1 MIKLKSLF
9 RRGQSGSP
17 SGSSS
22 SKNNQSQVSPAHS
35 VGIKNASSATSLDR
49 AVSASAELGATRKL
63 SKSHKQSSKDKL
75 NDLLRVSSKEK
86 LIDEKKELK
95 KQHKLQQKQQQQ
107 MQQVAQQTTN
117 VHLPTVVASSGH
129 LSNSQH
135 SGRSN
140 PKDFDV
146 VTFEEVQDIRHK
158 QTMQELHQLQQE
170 NASLEIKIKELTT
183 SHNELL
189 LLRKDIQKLQQTNEI
204 NNSKLN
210 QLEDENESLR
220 MRLRNVVQSPLS
232 DAEKQQM
239 IEDTRHHNSAPA
251 SISMTLPNFGPNAE
265 MDGSCVTTPDWDKQS
280 SSSEVSVACLQDK
293 IIQMEETHHS
303 TNEELQATLQ
313 ELADLQNQVLELQN
327 DNERL
332 SDEKDVI
339 FQSLCRQTE
348 KLEDTRTQVE
358 TLQKLLLRES
368 NHQDTASSEREQK
381 LMDLLKNAQEERESL
396 MIKLEELNSELN
408 DKNQSLETFQL
419 ENSRLKERISVLES
433 TIDATT
439 ADRKEIE
446 RQLSASK
453 EEASSTKIEV
463 TRLTTLLENARS
475 KIDELEQDRA
485 LGEKSDLGE
494 LLDIARKEKDYL
506 EIEITSLQEQLSK
519 SQNETQKLRDQLA
532 GITEECKVT
541 RNNAK
546 CALSDLEYKYE
557 QLKQE
562 KLKIQSDYQI
572 LVDTTNELQVQSKC
586 HMDDKA
592 QLENLLSETQRHLV
606 DTERQLADNN
616 EKLDREV
623 RARKLENE
631 EWEQFQQD
639 LLVSVRVANDFK
651 TEAQLA
657 HEQMALDNKLLRDKI
672 RGMETQIEKL
682 NKHDEIHPVKL
693 THAPYNETIERQETT
708 MQEKD
713 GSSNDEVQF
722 EINRMRNSLNALTLK
737 NFMFDVK
744 NESEE
749 EIIRMEVK
757 EIEVTEELAKPPLR
771 QASSKHRQESNRT
784 YSGLINQDD
793 ILKALME
800 SQEEINDAE
809 NSVKQKQK
817 VKFAEEDEIDGRP
830 KALKDSSRESDEVAI
845 INELPW
851 QKKHRGHKTVTPYF
865 KPKNKIKAL
874 SNENVSE
881 VPKPIEFQPIERN
894 RSSENIPKQLV
905 RPVPILFSSKS
916 YQELPT
922 KFEPFDNFRTKS
934 SDDLLLDDIDGI
946 RKITES
952 KTHKLLRM
960 RSCSNNS
967 LDRSSD
973 QIIYENFNYE
983 VPLSA
988 DQVMMRTKKKP
999 LPQPRLSA
1007 DVNELKKR
1015 TSKTVVYVLDKQK
1028 DEFVLQPSEIDDA
1041 YENVLVQNNV
1051 DAYHDSDFFNSL
1063 LSSRDDLVTSSNE
1076 SQQSILTTVQQEMA
1090 QRRKQ
1095 KSNGNPVVVKNGTAP
1110 NSNGIVANTTFMTRQ
1125 DSRLSVKSLI
1135 ESIENT
1141 SKQTKVSTDSQS
1153 GSNTSLNNLTAIEQQ
1168 NNNNNNNNITEKLST
1183 ATDHEKQQKN
1193 LNNNSIT
1200 NNHNNILTT
1209 SNNVNVNGTQKSGV
1223 TNPQKTDDQF
1233 YSSILTSHN
1242 LNHKHD
1248 YVRRNSYGDI
1258 SERKDPLNALV
1269 KNGGSKRNALLK
1281 WCQNKVVG
1289 YRNIDITNFSSSWND
1304 GLALCAL
1311 MHSYLPETIP
1321 YDELTPLDKRQNFS
1335 LAFASAEKVGIKTT
1349 LNINEMCQLERPDWQ
1364 SIMSYVTQIYKHFES
1379 QP

>member
-17 SGSSS
+17 SGSNS
-22 SKNNQSQVSPAHS
+22 SKNNQTQVSPAHS

-49 AVSASAELGATRKL
+49 AGSASAELGATRKL
-63 SKSHKQSSKDKL
+63 SKNHKQSSKDKL
-75 NDLLRVSSKEK
+75 NDLLRAGSKEK

-95 KQHKLQQKQQQQ
+95 KQQKLQQKQQQQ

-117 VHLPTVVASSGH
+117 VHLPTVVATSGH

-140 PKDFDV
+140 SKDFDV

-210 QLEDENESLR
+210 QLEEENESLR

-251 SISMTLPNFGPNAE
+251 SISMTLPNFAPNTE

-358 TLQKLLLRES
+358 TLQKLLLRET

-396 MIKLEELNSELN
+396 LIKLEELNSELN
-408 DKNQSLETFQL
+408 DKNQSLETYQL
-419 ENSRLKERISVLES
+419 ENGRLKERISVLES

-446 RQLSASK
+446 RQLCASK

-532 GITEECKVT
+532 GLTEECKVT

-586 HMDDKA
+586 HMEDKA
-592 QLENLLSETQRHLV
+592 QLETLLSETQRHLV
-606 DTERQLADNN
+606 ETERHLADQN
-616 EKLDREV
+616 EKLESEI

-672 RGMETQIEKL
+672 RGMETQMEKL
-682 NKHDEIHPVKL
+682 NKHDEIHPVRL
-693 THAPYNETIERQETT
+693 THAHYNESNVKQQETT

-713 GSSNDEVQF
+713 GSSNDEVQL

-749 EIIRMEVK
+749 EIMRMEVK
-757 EIEVTEELAKPPLR
+757 EIAVTEESALPPLR
-771 QASSKHRQESNRT
+771 QSTSKHRQVSNRT
-784 YSGLINQDD
+784 HSGLFNQDD
-793 ILKALME
+793 ILMAMMD
-800 SQEEINDAE
+800 SQEEINEAE
-809 NSVKQKQK
+809 HSVKHKPK
-817 VKFAEEDEIDGRP
+817 VKFSEQDETDSLP
-830 KALKDSSRESDEVAI
+830 KALKDSSRESDEVAT

-851 QKKHRGHKTVTPYF
+851 QKKHRAHKTVTPYF

-881 VPKPIEFQPIERN
+881 VPKPIEFQPIEIN
-894 RSSENIPKQLV
+894 MSSENIPKQLV
-905 RPVPILFSSKS
+905 RPVPLFSSKS

-967 LDRSSD
+967 LDRSSE
-973 QIIYENFNYE
+973 IIYENFNYE
-983 VPLSA
+983 VPLAA

-999 LPQPRLSA
+999 MPQPRLSP

-1015 TSKTVVYVLDKQK
+1015 TSKTIVYVLDKDK
-1028 DEFVLQPSEIDDA
+1028 DEFVLQPSDIDDA
-1041 YENVLVQNNV
+1041 YENVLVQNDV
-1051 DAYHDSDFFNSL
+1051 DAYRDSDFFNSL

-1095 KSNGNPVVVKNGTAP
+1095 KSNGNTVVVKNGTAP
-1110 NSNGIVANTTFMTRQ
+1110 TNNGIVPNTTFMTRQ

-1168 NNNNNNNNITEKLST
+1168 NNNNNNNITEKLST

-1223 TNPQKTDDQF
+1223 TIPQKTDDQF